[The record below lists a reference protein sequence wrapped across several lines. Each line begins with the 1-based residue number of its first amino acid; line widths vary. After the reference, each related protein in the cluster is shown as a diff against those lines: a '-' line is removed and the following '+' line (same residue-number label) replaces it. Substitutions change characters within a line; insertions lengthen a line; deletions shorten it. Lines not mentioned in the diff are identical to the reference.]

1 MQLVYPRLL
10 IQGLLLRGLLLQG
23 LLPLGLLLLTA
34 APLATADDFK
44 VIKLEQDVRNLERQ
58 VRELSRQVA
67 ELQRSPG
74 RPGDRALSSTN
85 RQAPVMTSSVAWL
98 DAKNWE
104 RVQIGM
110 SELQVIDI
118 LGPPTS
124 LRDAAGASSRTL
136 FYALEISPTSFLG
149 GQVKLE
155 DRRVTHLE
163 KPTLK

>member
-1 MQLVYPRLL
+1 MQLVYLT
-10 IQGLLLRGLLLQG
+10 
-23 LLPLGLLLLTA
+23 LLLLATA
-34 APLATADDFK
+34 PFAVADDFK

-74 RPGDRALSSTN
+74 RSGDPSLSSID
-85 RQAPVMTSSVAWL
+85 RQAPMMTGTSPWL
-98 DAKNWE
+98 DAKNWQ

-124 LRDAAGASSRTL
+124 LRGDGAGASSQTL
-136 FYALEISPTSFLG
+136 FYALEIGPTSFLG

-155 DRRVTHLE
+155 DRRVVHIE